1 MKLSHSGMDGGLTD
15 KEFNAFVNDVSKAL
29 DKNRVNQP
37 GKGELIGFMESLRN
51 KIVEK

>member
-15 KEFNAFVNDVSKAL
+15 IEFNAFANDISQAL
-29 DKNRVNQP
+29 DKNRVNP
-37 GKGELIGFMESLRN
+37 PDKAEVLAFFNSLRS